1 MGRGA
6 WWATVHGVAKSQTQ
20 LSNQGQE
27 NYSLSPSQLMG
38 SSCTS
43 RRISLP
49 SYQSYFSRFPSILLG
64 IQQASSMYLLKE

>member
-38 SSCTS
+38 SSSTS
-43 RRISLP
+43 RRISSP
-49 SYQSYFSRFPSILLG
+49 SYQSYFSWFPSILLG